1 MNKRILMS
9 LLGIL
14 FFASTTSAQLNQ
26 TFSRIFDRVLNDDLK
41 LSPGEHARHYL
52 DAAAEANGVLTP
64 GLNALIASNVS
75 SFPLTSTIAGITW
88 NIYSGAPVSIK
99 ESLGPILSETA
110 ETLGKGKL
118 NIGFNYTYL
127 NLAKF
132 RGVNTEDLRFTFI
145 HEDITKDGKPLGDDV
160 TEGDI
165 IDLIL
170 GMDVNANLFAFFA
183 TTGITNNLDI
193 GLAIPIV
200 DLRLSGEAQALLNG
214 PFAGS
219 AHTFPGDDVNNPNL
233 TDIVTYEE
241 RATGLGDIALRLKY
255 SFVRSDKVNLAVL
268 GDLRVPT
275 GDEKD
280 FLGTGKPTIRVSMI
294 WSKKAG
300 DFTPHLNLGYDRRPA
315 ELDSDEFEF
324 AAGFDQK
331 VAEAVTFSI
340 DILGDYDLNNDEAIK
355 FFPEQTVT
363 IIENLGTLQRKK
375 VVDLTNIPQRDNDN
389 TLNAAIGFRLAPS
402 ERVLLLGNV
411 LVPMNDGGLRSSVA
425 PTFGLTITF

>member
-1 MNKRILMS
+1 MS
-9 LLGIL
+9 KKV
-14 FFASTTSAQLNQ
+14 A
-26 TFSRIFDRVLNDDLK
+26 TFWANLTRSK
-41 LSPGEHARHYL
+41 LSPGDHAGHYL
-52 DAAAEANGVLTP
+52 DAAAEANRVLTP

-88 NIYSGAPVSIK
+88 DISSGAPVSIK

-110 ETLGKGKL
+110 ETLGKGKF
-118 NIGFNYTYL
+118 NVGFNYTYL

-132 RGVNTEDLRFTFI
+132 RGVDTEDLHFTFI
-145 HEDITKDGKPLGDDV
+145 HEDITTDGKPLGDDP

-183 TTGITNNLDI
+183 TIGITNNLDI
-193 GLAIPIV
+193 GLAVPVV
-200 DLRLSGEAQALLNG
+200 DLRLSGQAQAILNG

-219 AHTFPGDDVNNPNL
+219 AHTFPGGDVNNPNL
-233 TDIVTYEE
+233 ADIVPYEE

-280 FLGTGKPTIRVSMI
+280 FLGTGKPTTRVSMI
-294 WSKKAG
+294 WSKKVG

-340 DILGDYDLNNDEAIK
+340 DILGEYDLNNDEAIK
-355 FFPEQTVT
+355 FFPEQTIT
-363 IIENLGTLQRKK
+363 IVENLGSLQRKK
-375 VVDLTNIPQRDNDN
+375 VVDLTNVPQRNNDN
-389 TLNAAIGFRLAPS
+389 TLNAAIGLRFAPS
-402 ERVLLLGNV
+402 ERFLLLGNI

-425 PTFGLTITF
+425 STFGLTITF